1 MFSLAVPQS
10 LPVVGAV
17 ASLARSGVLAG
28 PELPWGAR

>member
-1 MFSLAVPQS
+1 MFAAAVPQP
-10 LPVVGAV
+10 LPVVEAM